1 MNQRPIIALD
11 FSTWQEVEQFMQL
24 FPEEEKLFVK
34 IGMELFYQ
42 EGPIIVRWLKDAGH
56 EVFLDLKLHDIPNTV
71 EKAMRGL
78 AKLGVDIT
86 CVHAAGGIKMMQA
99 ALRGLEEGTPA
110 GKKRPLL
117 LAITQLTSTSEAD
130 MHHDQLIQLPL
141 EESVIHYAKCAE
153 AAGLDGVV
161 SSALEVSG
169 IKGATRQD
177 FICLSPGIRPEGSVA
192 GDQTRIVTPAQA
204 RGIGSTFIVVG
215 RPITQA
221 KDPYQAY
228 QTIKEEWSRSI

>member
-99 ALRGLEEGTPA
+99 ALRGLEEGT
-110 GKKRPLL
+110 KR
-117 LAITQLTSTSEAD
+117 
-130 MHHDQLIQLPL
+130 
-141 EESVIHYAKCAE
+141 
-153 AAGLDGVV
+153 
-161 SSALEVSG
+161 
-169 IKGATRQD
+169 
-177 FICLSPGIRPEGSVA
+177 ICIM
-192 GDQTRIVTPAQA
+192 IN
-204 RGIGSTFIVVG
+204 
-215 RPITQA
+215 
-221 KDPYQAY
+221 
-228 QTIKEEWSRSI
+228 